1 MTIVETTVILS
12 VLFILAGM
20 MSPIVSETVMTA
32 RAVKAK
38 NDALMIA
45 TGLTNLRKDVG
56 ADGLSLGAPADGPST
71 RLQAAGL
78 QAARWP
84 DVMKSDGSDPA
95 TEDDSDQASTSA
107 ALGGKGL
114 FSKAASMPSSMS
126 MSMGSVRRK
135 WLEATSDLLENHLVR
150 NTYGYRYRQP
160 GEYAGWNGPYIS
172 AKLNGDPWGNRYMVN
187 TSWLDGGTTAFD
199 GSGQARRAVFV
210 VSAGGNGIIETPYDQ
225 PLSDA
230 RAYGDDIV
238 VRLQ

>member
-20 MSPIVSETVMTA
+20 MSPIVSETVVTA

-56 ADGLSLGAPADGPST
+56 ADGLSLGAPAEGPST
-71 RLQAAGL
+71 RLQAAGV

-95 TEDDSDQASTSA
+95 TEDRSEEASTSA
-107 ALGGKGL
+107 AVGGKGF
-114 FSKAASMPSSMS
+114 FSKGASMPSS

-135 WLEATSDLLENHLVR
+135 WLEASSDFLENHLMTNR
-150 NTYGYRYRQP
+150 WGYRFRQP
-160 GEYAGWNGPYIS
+160 GEYGGWNGPYVS

-225 PLSDA
+225 PLNDA